1 MKRIFSFLCVLLFC
15 FIINVKADSNYGII
29 IDYYDDEGKIAGAD
43 FRVFKIAEI
52 VNDYE
57 NDEYNALK
65 TISLLDGLTIDNS
78 TKIDDILAYFDYEV
92 LSESRIIIENDELIS
107 FQATTDKEGKAY
119 FDGLDR
125 GIYLVI
131 EQKASDDHLL
141 SLPAI
146 ISLPYTFN
154 DLSYDHKVIE
164 PKSILAG
171 DISITKKLYGNNV
184 DENKS
189 WHIKIDLPL
198 GKYAYSISNGQKG
211 YIESGDI
218 LAIKANEVISIDN
231 VLANYE
237 YTIEE
242 IEANTDG
249 YRTFYEN
256 KQATIKAKSLNNS
269 VIYNERYHIPNTKD
283 DSNDFNS
290 YWLIMILIVIMLVY
304 KKVKQ

>member
-1 MKRIFSFLCVLLFC
+1 
-15 FIINVKADSNYGII
+15 
-29 IDYYDDEGKIAGAD
+29 
-43 FRVFKIAEI
+43 
-52 VNDYE
+52 
-57 NDEYNALK
+57 
-65 TISLLDGLTIDNS
+65 
-78 TKIDDILAYFDYEV
+78 
-92 LSESRIIIENDELIS
+92 
-107 FQATTDKEGKAY
+107 
-119 FDGLDR
+119 GLDR